1 LDDAEDPARIALRQG
16 LDEAERFTHSELMQ
30 RRVWARVSDPA
41 RTRRVTRNAFVRGAI
56 LASALTAVTVF
67 AFERVQLSTF
77 ATLASTPAGRSEAA
91 TQAPA
96 ANDATKAAALA
107 VVAPAGSVVETG
119 AGERLVRLLPRGA
132 RAELA
137 PRTAVAVDEQG
148 RPELRRGEVR
158 FQVASNAAAA
168 ASGAE
173 MQKFS
178 VRVASYKVVVAGAR
192 FVVKAEA
199 QSITVAVEDGEAEI
213 WNGSRVVRI
222 GSGETWSSDAA
233 PPRAHTGA
241 PRAAHD
247 KAPALAPA
255 AEANVDDQIAEQ
267 DRSDLAAARAARA
280 ASDPRRALALYEHL
294 AARTGPAA
302 ENALYEIGGIY
313 HDQLKQPA
321 KAVAAWDRY
330 RTRYPNG
337 LLRAE
342 ADLSV
347 IDTLA
352 TLESSGTS
360 ETGTRTLN
368 EALAF
373 LKRYPHSE
381 RRGEVSRVVG
391 DLYRERGNYRAAL
404 DFYRAVPGAKAGAG
418 AEDADDAAFGM
429 AACLYALR
437 DDGADA
443 ALRAYLAQRPHG
455 RHARDTARLLGG
467 GRDGRDK
474 ETP

>member
-1 LDDAEDPARIALRQG
+1 LDDAEDPSRMALRQA
-16 LDEAERFTHSELMQ
+16 LDESERFAHSELMQ

-41 RTRRVTRNAFVRGAI
+41 RTRRVTRNAFARGA
-56 LASALTAVTVF
+56 LVASVLTAVAVV
-67 AFERVQLSTF
+67 ALERVQVSPG
-77 ATLASTPAGRSEAA
+77 S
-91 TQAPA
+91 APA
-96 ANDATKAAALA
+96 EVARASKVDDTVAPPPVSLA
-107 VVAPAGSVVETG
+107 VVAPAGSIVETG
-119 AGERLVRLLPRGA
+119 AGEHLVRILPRGA

-148 RPELRRGEVR
+148 RPELRHGQVR
-158 FQVASNAAAA
+158 FQVVA
-168 ASGAE
+168 GAPGADA
-173 MQKFS
+173 QKFS

-199 QSITVAVEDGEAEI
+199 QSISIAVEDGEAEI

-233 PPRAHTGA
+233 APRARMGA

-255 AEANVDDQIAEQ
+255 EADSQIAEQ
-267 DRSDLAAARAARA
+267 DREDLAAARAARA

-330 RTRYPNG
+330 RARYPNG

-352 TLESSGTS
+352 TLEAADG
-360 ETGTRTLN
+360 GGRTLN

-404 DFYRAVPGAKAGAG
+404 DFYRAVPSAKSGAG
-418 AEDADDAAFGM
+418 AEDADDAAFGQ

-455 RHARDTARLLGG
+455 RHARDAARLLGVE
-467 GRDGRDK
+467 RDGRDK

>member
-1 LDDAEDPARIALRQG
+1 
-16 LDEAERFTHSELMQ
+16 
-30 RRVWARVSDPA
+30 
-41 RTRRVTRNAFVRGAI
+41 
-56 LASALTAVTVF
+56 
-67 AFERVQLSTF
+67 
-77 ATLASTPAGRSEAA
+77 
-91 TQAPA
+91 
-96 ANDATKAAALA
+96 
-107 VVAPAGSVVETG
+107 
-119 AGERLVRLLPRGA
+119 
-132 RAELA
+132 
-137 PRTAVAVDEQG
+137 VAVDEQG
-148 RPELRRGEVR
+148 RPELRHGEVH
-158 FQVASNAAAA
+158 FQVAAAA
-168 ASGAE
+168 AGSAE
-173 MQKFS
+173 AQRFS

-199 QSITVAVEDGEAEI
+199 QSISVAVEDGEAEI
-213 WNGSRVVRI
+213 WNGSHVVRI

-233 PPRAHTGA
+233 APRARTGA
-241 PRAAHD
+241 PRAARE

-255 AEANVDDQIAEQ
+255 EAEGQVAEQ
-267 DRSDLAAARAARA
+267 DREDLAAARAARA

-352 TLESSGTS
+352 TLEPS
-360 ETGTRTLN
+360 EGGNRTLN

-391 DLYRERGNYRAAL
+391 DLYRERGSYRAAL
-404 DFYRAVPGAKAGAG
+404 DFYRAVPNAKSGAG
-418 AEDADDAAFGM
+418 AEDADDAAFGQ

-443 ALRAYLAQRPHG
+443 ALRAYLSQRPHG
-455 RHARDTARLLGG
+455 RHARDAAHLLGG
-467 GRDGRDK
+467 QRDGRDK
-474 ETP
+474 GTP

>member
-1 LDDAEDPARIALRQG
+1 MSDLRWLDDVEDPARIALRQG
-16 LDEAERFTHSELMQ
+16 LDESERFTHSELRQ
-30 RRVWARVSDPA
+30 RRVWARVSEPG
-41 RTRRVTRNAFVRGAI
+41 RTVRATRNAFVRGA
-56 LASALTAVTVF
+56 LVASALTAGAVV
-67 AFERVQLSTF
+67 AVQRLEVR
-77 ATLASTPAGRSEAA
+77 APVGVGPGVASVAA
-91 TQAPA
+91 SR
-96 ANDATKAAALA
+96 DAAAAPEATASPTLA

-119 AGERLVRLLPRGA
+119 AGERLVRILPRGA

-137 PRTAVAVDEQG
+137 PRTSVAVDEQG

-158 FQVASNAAAA
+158 FSVAKPNTGTSEA
-168 ASGAE
+168 
-173 MQKFS
+173 QKFF
-178 VRVASYKVVVAGAR
+178 VRVASYRVVVAGAR

-199 QSITVAVEDGEAEI
+199 ESISIAVEDGEAEI

-222 GSGETWSSDAA
+222 GSGETWSSDGAA
-233 PPRAHTGA
+233 TRARTGA

-247 KAPALAPA
+247 KTPALAPA
-255 AEANVDDQIAEQ
+255 VGVDAQAAEQ
-267 DRSDLAAARAARA
+267 DREDLEAARAARA

-294 AARTGPAA
+294 ASRSGPAA

-313 HDQLKQPA
+313 HDQLKQPG

-330 RTRYPNG
+330 RSRYPNG

-352 TLESSGTS
+352 TLDASGSSA
-360 ETGTRTLN
+360 EGTRTLN

-381 RRGEVSRVVG
+381 RRGEVARVVG

-404 DFYRAVPGAKAGAG
+404 DFYRVVPAVKSGSGAD
-418 AEDADDAAFGM
+418 DADDAAFGQ
-429 AACLYALR
+429 AASLYALR
-437 DDGADA
+437 DAGADA
-443 ALRAYLAQRPHG
+443 ALRAYVAQRPHG
-455 RHARDTARLLGG
+455 RHARDAARLLG
-467 GRDGRDK
+467 DK
-474 ETP
+474 EAP